1 MGRRR
6 SVSLPVGSKRK
17 KILGTIVVR
26 KKYLG
31 GYQFPSS
38 KKCLET
44 IYRKVFFNLVL
55 DLFYRNE
62 GWRRILSILVGSE
75 REGLYDLRVLR
86 KKYSGGCQI
95 RSSKSS
101 L

>member
-1 MGRRR
+1 MGSEREQLF
-6 SVSLPVGSKRK
+6 VM
-17 KILGTIVVR
+17 IVLR

-38 KKCLET
+38 KKFLET

-55 DLFYRNE
+55 DLFYSNE
-62 GWRRILSILVGSE
+62 GWRRIVSIPVGSE
-75 REGLYDLRVLR
+75 RKGTFDLLVLR
-86 KKYSGGCQI
+86 KNYSGGCQI
-95 RSSKSS
+95 RSSKNS